1 MPATGEDAC
10 NEWLGLR
17 KWAHEDHPW
26 SANNISM
33 AKRWIDECVDQS
45 GHCKESITWKFD
57 SFYDNEVSS
66 KIDNIDNQFLPRRLL
81 DLCPNLPFQA
91 TNTTPDYIKLIET
104 DSLWFLKPLQSL
116 LGQKTIARSQA
127 DNLKYAALSYCWGGV
142 DPRSKTTNDNFKDG
156 YRDIEFSSLPKCLQ
170 DAVTVAR
177 SLDIRYLWIDALC
190 IIQGDVDD
198 WAREAGT
205 MLGVFQNA
213 FLTIGA
219 AASTSFDEGFLNQR
233 PNRIMLPFSSSCEKR
248 VSGKISLWA
257 TPSFPSWPLQ
267 TTPFW
272 PVWYDLEDSEWNRR
286 GWVWQ
291 EQNLSKRLLIFGK
304 QMIHFKCAHCTRS
317 ENGFVGPVVRNPRE
331 ESRDQWTW
339 WIPEYSNL
347 HLTYLCD
354 KLPAIS
360 GIAHRMDR
368 RSQLLEEAPAIYLA
382 GIWFSSQETEFDEG
396 WRVQICWNLKGQSST
411 LKEMLKLL
419 KSTDLQSYS
428 APSWS
433 WASRS
438 EGADWGPSG
447 TVDGTGRPRQT
458 LDMTEFKRAVQ
469 TSEAQIESH
478 RMIRMGPDRMGRV
491 KPGSYL
497 RVKGLL
503 RRTPLNLNAAKPN
516 PESLLEWK
524 ISSHFQFSLDWKY
537 FSADQDNRELEGGI
551 HLFCLWRSTYDN
563 RGTEQEICQDILRGL
578 LLLKDSKGDCF
589 YRVGA
594 FKIGGKEGGYSG
606 WAGLNVQGCSIEAW
620 EWRSVQIL

>member
-1 MPATGEDAC
+1 MSVSTTRA
-10 NEWLGLR
+10 
-17 KWAHEDHPW
+17 
-26 SANNISM
+26 
-33 AKRWIDECVDQS
+33 
-45 GHCKESITWKFD
+45 CKESVTWKFD

-66 KIDNIDNQFLPRRLL
+66 TIDNNDNQFLPRRLL

-104 DSLWFLKPLQSL
+104 DSLRSLRPLRPFRSL
-116 LGQKTIARSQA
+116 RGQKAMTRSQA
-127 DNLKYAALSYCWGGV
+127 YDLKYVALSYCWGGV
-142 DPRSKTTNDNFKDG
+142 DPRSKTTKKNLRDG
-156 YRDIEFSSLPKCLQ
+156 YRDIEFSTLPQCLQ

-190 IIQGDVDD
+190 IIQGDAND

-219 AASTSFDEGFLNQR
+219 AASASFDEGFLNHC
-233 PNRIMLPFSSSCEKR
+233 PSRISLPFSSSCESG
-248 VSGKISLWA
+248 VSGRINLS
-257 TPSFPSWPLQ
+257 TIPSFPSWPLQ

-272 PVWYDLEDSEWNRR
+272 PVWYDLGDSEWNRR

-291 EQNLSKRLLIFGK
+291 QQNLSKRLLIFGRH
-304 QMIHFKCAHCTRS
+304 MIHLKCAHCTRS

-368 RSQLLEEAPAIYLA
+368 RSRLLEEAPAKYLA

-396 WRVQICWNLKGQSST
+396 WRVQICWNLRRQSST
-411 LKEMLKLL
+411 LKEMLELL

-433 WASRS
+433 WASRR

-447 TVDGTGRPRQT
+447 TVDGTLARSRLALEG
-458 LDMTEFKRAVQ
+458 LDKAWNVATGETTEFRRSRQA
-469 TSEAQIESH
+469 SEAQIGGH
-478 RMIRMGPDRMGRV
+478 HMIRMGPDPMGRL

-497 RVKGLL
+497 IVSGFL

-516 PESLLEWK
+516 PGSLLEWK
-524 ISSHFQFSLDWKY
+524 INSHFQFSLDWKC
-537 FSADQDNRELEGGI
+537 SSTDWDNGELEGGI
-551 HLFCLWRSTYDN
+551 YLFCLWRSTSS
-563 RGTEQEICQDILRGL
+563 GWAGLGCQDILRGL
-578 LLLKDSKGDCF
+578 LLLPNYKGSFF

-594 FKIGGKEGGYSG
+594 FKIGGKEGRDAG
-606 WAGLNVQGCSIEAW
+606 WEGLNEQGCSREAW
-620 EWRSVQIL
+620 EWSSFKIL